1 MRPASES
8 ELIQSPK
15 TLRRVGFDVGKSA
28 HRACALSHETG
39 EVLFNKSLENR
50 EGPIDEVLSLAGR
63 DALVVVDQKRNI
75 GPLVLERARAAG
87 MDVAYLPGL
96 TMKRAR
102 DMLPSTAKTDE
113 IDAEVI
119 ARTAVGMPWCLRP
132 VAEDGGSD
140 AEIRMLASQRRF
152 LTRCSTQSKNRLRS
166 VLLEV
171 DPAFEAAVDTRAR
184 WQVDVLARF
193 GGAVGI
199 ASAGRRRYRAFAV
212 EKAGAPEAAAEELWR
227 AALRS
232 AESSRPHTASED
244 TAVKTLA
251 GRIAGD
257 LDAAASVG
265 SAMESLIVGNAVYKA
280 LLTVP
285 GIGPKIA
292 SALVAG
298 VDIGLFSSHDKL
310 ASFTGLAPSN
320 RQSGTSLDSTSSS
333 KTGNKEL
340 KNLLIF
346 SCNSLVGTK
355 GEFGRYYDA
364 CRDRG
369 TRHNKALKAVARK
382 RLKVIFAVMRD
393 ARPYVR
399 A

>member
-1 MRPASES
+1 MEAARE
-8 ELIQSPK
+8 ICI
-15 TLRRVGFDVGKSA
+15 GFDVGKSA
-28 HRACALSHETG
+28 HRACAVSRATG
-39 EVLFNKSLENR
+39 EILFNKALENR
-50 EGPIDEVLSLAGR
+50 EGPIDEALGLAGR
-63 DALVVVDQKRNI
+63 DALAVVDQKRNI
-75 GPLVLERARAAG
+75 GALVLERARAAG
-87 MDVAYLPGL
+87 MEVAYLPGL

-102 DMLPSTAKTDE
+102 DMFPGAAKTDG

-132 VAEDGGSD
+132 VSEDGGD
-140 AEIRMLASQRRF
+140 GAEIRLLAAQRRF
-152 LTRCSTQSKNRLRS
+152 LTKCSTQSKNRLRS

-171 DPAFEAAVDTRAR
+171 DPAFEAAVDLGAA
-184 WQVDVLARF
+184 WQVAVLAEL
-193 GGAVGI
+193 GGAAGM
-199 ASAGRRRYRAFAV
+199 AAAGRRGYRALAV
-212 EKAGAPEAAAEELWR
+212 ERSGAPEAAADGLWD
-227 AALRS
+227 AALAS
-232 AESSRPHTASED
+232 AKSGRPHTAAED
-244 TAVKTLA
+244 AAVRMLA
-251 GRIAGD
+251 ERIAED
-257 LDAAASVG
+257 LDRAASVG
-265 SAMESLIVGNAVYKA
+265 SAMDSVMAGNAVYQA

-285 GIGPKIA
+285 GIGPKTA

-298 VDIGLFSSHDKL
+298 VDIALFSNHDKL

-320 RQSGTSLDSTSSS
+320 RQSGSSLDSTSSS
-333 KTGNKEL
+333 KAGNKEL

-364 CRDRG
+364 CRARG
-369 TRHNKALKAVARK
+369 MRHNKALKAVARK